1 MSNDMDINEI
11 CFGMD
16 RQTDEESLA
25 LFIRHFASPAVL
37 ETLIPRLS
45 NEEIT
50 EILDFLSKIMGNHF
64 KESEYHSLFL
74 GRKR

>member
-1 MSNDMDINEI
+1 MDINEI

-16 RQTDEESLA
+16 RKTDEESLA
-25 LFIRHFASPAVL
+25 LFIRHFSSPEVL
-37 ETLIPRLS
+37 EALIPRLS

-74 GRKR
+74 GRKS